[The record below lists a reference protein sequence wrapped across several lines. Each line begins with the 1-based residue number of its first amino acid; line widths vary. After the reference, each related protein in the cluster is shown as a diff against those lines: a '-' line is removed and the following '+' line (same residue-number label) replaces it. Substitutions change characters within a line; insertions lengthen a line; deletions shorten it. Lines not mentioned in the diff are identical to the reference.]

1 MPNQGD
7 DMSSIDTQSLAEIL
21 EIMKKQ
27 IIDIQFILD
36 DDINIKIL
44 SIVESNSQDGNKK
57 DMLMKRVN
65 LLENELRQIKE
76 RLNKIA

>member
-1 MPNQGD
+1 
-7 DMSSIDTQSLAEIL
+7 MSSIDNSQSLAEIL

-44 SIVESNSQDGNKK
+44 SIAESNTQDGNKK
-57 DMLMKRVN
+57 DMLMKRVE
-65 LLENELRQIKE
+65 LLENELQQIKE

>member
-1 MPNQGD
+1 
-7 DMSSIDTQSLAEIL
+7 MSSIDTQSLAEIL

>member
-7 DMSSIDTQSLAEIL
+7 DMSSIDTQSLTEIL